1 MNILPRGVVRSP
13 VVGQY
18 LSKCPNSDPKN
29 SWLHAC
35 VNPGCLK
42 YISGINLS
50 PVKKKKNVYSFIH
63 FYNLKTKEDLL
74 KELHLKVSLFLNY
87 LVIL

>member
-1 MNILPRGVVRSP
+1 MNIFPRGVVRSP

-42 YISGINLS
+42 YISGIDLS
-50 PVKKKKNVYSFIH
+50 PVKKKNVYSFIH